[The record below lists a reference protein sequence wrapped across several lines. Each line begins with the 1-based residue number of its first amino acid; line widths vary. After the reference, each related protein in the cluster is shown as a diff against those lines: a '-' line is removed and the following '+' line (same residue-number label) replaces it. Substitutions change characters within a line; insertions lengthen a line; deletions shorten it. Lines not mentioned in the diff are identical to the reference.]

1 MALVRW
7 DISKFLADVKKI
19 QRNIYKVPGQKLSAA
34 LTKEYE
40 QLVTET
46 PQYSGNTAASWSMG
60 FYAPVVDAGKVKP
73 KSRAEAFRKGS
84 DPAVGESLARNTLED
99 NLHEYV
105 RKNVTVTNGSPS
117 FEFAEGGP
125 LRPENEPGGMFS
137 RFQNR
142 VRNLHITVSGE
153 ELER

>member
-1 MALVRW
+1 MSLIRW
-7 DISKFLADVKKI
+7 NISGFLADVKKI
-19 QRNIYKVPGQKLSAA
+19 QRNIYKVPGQKLTEA
-34 LTKEYE
+34 LTAEYE
-40 QLVTET
+40 RLVTET

-60 FYAPVVDAGKVKP
+60 FAAPVVDAGKVKP
-73 KSRAEAFRKGS
+73 KSRAEAFRKGA
-84 DPAVGESLARNTLED
+84 DPAVGESLSRV
-99 NLHEYV
+99 NLGNSLKDYLV
-105 RKNVTVTNGSPS
+105 KDVTVTNGSPS